1 MAKFAVEG
9 STLVVQFSLTEAT
22 IARHRTLQIP
32 PTLVDSVSADPRP
45 WEWVNQNL
53 DLRRSPLEELGG
65 GAEED
70 AMTDDHGDGNRT
82 AQVAVYTEIGSNYR
96 AMDDL
101 RLRLLALLPLATGA
115 GIVVL
120 LGGHGVSAAIDVPV
134 GLFGMV
140 ATISLYFYEL
150 HGIEKC
156 AHYIDAGAKLEADF
170 NVRGSF
176 TNRPHGVFGG
186 VIVSELLPAA
196 LIYPASFTGWLFL
209 ALYHVGNIARGVVT
223 GTVFIV
229 LAAASRVIIRHM
241 ENSHNRQERR
251 ANAWHNN
258 EHHDTLGQE
267 YDACTGQLVA
277 PHQAREPFKE

>member
-1 MAKFAVEG
+1 M
-9 STLVVQFSLTEAT
+9 S
-22 IARHRTLQIP
+22 
-32 PTLVDSVSADPRP
+32 DD
-45 WEWVNQNL
+45 
-53 DLRRSPLEELGG
+53 G
-65 GAEED
+65 GA
-70 AMTDDHGDGNRT
+70 GNRT
-82 AQVAVYTEIGSNYR
+82 AQVAVYTEIGNNYR

-120 LGGHGVSAAIDVPV
+120 LGGHGVPAAIDVPV

-156 AHYIDAGAKLEADF
+156 AHYIDAGAKLEEDF
-170 NVRGSF
+170 KVRGSF
-176 TNRPHGVFGG
+176 TNRPHGIFG

-229 LAAASRVIIRHM
+229 SAIASIMTILSM
-241 ENSHNRQERR
+241 ENKRQDRR
-251 ANAWHNN
+251 ADAWLKNRP
-258 EHHDTLGQE
+258 HDTLGKE
-267 YDACTGQLVA
+267 YDA
-277 PHQAREPFKE
+277 H

>member
-1 MAKFAVEG
+1 M
-9 STLVVQFSLTEAT
+9 S
-22 IARHRTLQIP
+22 
-32 PTLVDSVSADPRP
+32 
-45 WEWVNQNL
+45 
-53 DLRRSPLEELGG
+53 
-65 GAEED
+65 
-70 AMTDDHGDGNRT
+70 DDRGDGNHA
-82 AQVAVYTEIGSNYR
+82 AQVAVYTEIGNNYR

-156 AHYIDAGAKLEADF
+156 AHYIDAGAKLEEDF
-170 NVRGSF
+170 KVRGSF
-176 TNRPHGVFGG
+176 TNRPHGIYH
-186 VIVSELLPAA
+186 IVSELLPAA

-223 GTVFIV
+223 GTVFV
-229 LAAASRVIIRHM
+229 VTATASIATILHM
-241 ENSHNRQERR
+241 ENWDSRKARR
-251 ANAWHNN
+251 TKAWCDNKPY
-258 EHHDTLGQE
+258 DTLGQE
-267 YDACTGQLVA
+267 YRA
-277 PHQAREPFKE
+277 H

>member
-1 MAKFAVEG
+1 MSG
-9 STLVVQFSLTEAT
+9 D
-22 IARHRTLQIP
+22 R
-32 PTLVDSVSADPRP
+32 
-45 WEWVNQNL
+45 
-53 DLRRSPLEELGG
+53 
-65 GAEED
+65 
-70 AMTDDHGDGNRT
+70 GDGNRT
-82 AQVAVYTEIGSNYR
+82 AQLAAYTEIGNNYR

-156 AHYIDAGAKLEADF
+156 AHYIDAGAKLEEDF
-170 NVRGSF
+170 KVRGSF
-176 TNRPHGVFGG
+176 TNRPHGIFGG

-209 ALYHVGNIARGVVT
+209 ALYHVGNITRGRVT

-229 LAAASRVIIRHM
+229 LAAASAVTIFVL
-241 ENSHNRQERR
+241 QKRR
-251 ANAWHNN
+251 PKRRRSAWRKRKTY
-258 EHHDTLGQE
+258 DTLGQAYHARTGELVPPRQEPE
-267 YDACTGQLVA
+267 Y
-277 PHQAREPFKE
+277 FKA